1 MEELLMKE
9 ILNAL
14 HETDKDFQKILKKI
28 TKECKLTIAEWQLLV
43 KVDDEFNTQDQLS
56 QTTGLDTSTLS
67 RQLNALMKKK
77 MLENQVVGHDHRH
90 FIYQITNLGRES
102 LMKIQTQYQTIEQ
115 QIFSVWSEEE
125 KSMLQILI
133 NRLDKSI
140 QKGL

>member
-56 QTTGLDTSTLS
+56 QATGLDTSTLS

-90 FIYQITNLGRES
+90 FIYQITSLGRES

>member
-1 MEELLMKE
+1 MKE

-56 QTTGLDTSTLS
+56 QATGLDTSTLS

-90 FIYQITNLGRES
+90 FIYQITSLGRES

>member
-1 MEELLMKE
+1 MKE

-14 HETDKDFQKILKKI
+14 HETDKDFQKILKEIMKDYKI
-28 TKECKLTIAEWQLLV
+28 TIAEWHLLM
-43 KVDDEFNTQDQLS
+43 KVDNEFDTQDQLS

-77 MLENQVVGHDHRH
+77 MIEHQVVGHDHRH
-90 FIYQITNLGRES
+90 FIYQVTPLGAES
-102 LMKIQTQYQTIEQ
+102 LAKIKAQYQAIEQ